1 MLKTLTL
8 ALALATM
15 MPAASYA
22 QMQSVREQGDRACR
36 ADATRFCR
44 NVLNQGDFA
53 ILACLQANAR
63 TIRPVCRQFL
73 QSQGQ
78 L

>member
-1 MLKTLTL
+1 MIKGL
-8 ALALATM
+8 ALGIVVALAV
-15 MPAASYA
+15 PSIGRA
-22 QMQSVREQGDRACR
+22 QDSLRERGDRACR
-36 ADATRFCR
+36 ADGTRFCR

-53 ILACLQANAR
+53 ILACLQANATR
-63 TIRPVCRQFL
+63 IRRGCRQFL